1 MKKINS
7 VFTSLAISYITI
19 VLVIVLLLCSI
30 FYIYVPRNYNE
41 EIRSKN
47 QMMLRNAA
55 QTIESAVFDRVNK
68 IYLDITLHKMTSAD
82 PFKKGSLGGES
93 SSIIDLQETLKQ
105 EVINNSDLIH
115 AIHLYDPQSQ
125 ALISSLY
132 GLQVEVHA
140 GSEARRTFDW
150 IDSMRLADTS
160 YLWTGPRMVPKDI
173 YTSESSNNRKLPLIT
188 YVHSYPF
195 NSTGEACDLMIGI
208 DLKESALSTI
218 IERMIPADYG
228 STYLIDASG
237 VIISA
242 ADKSMLGTKSSQ
254 PAYTNAILA
263 SEAAAQSFNVS
274 IDSTSYVVSDH
285 KLQSNGWKIYNVV
298 RENNFYQKS
307 LDLQKVILLI
317 CLIAILI
324 GIGLSGVFT
333 VVSYHPVKRLMNKI
347 KGLFDFP
354 SEARHNNEYK
364 LIDTAIHQLT
374 NKVSSLEETLQAN
387 KPVIKHNVVLNML
400 RNGYS
405 AEELE
410 EQMLSLDLPLDYT
423 HHCCLVIDPVSK
435 AFKELDSKTN
445 QYAVYKLINLLEASG
460 FEDTH
465 LIAEE
470 LPDRKIVVIVC
481 ANRPDDSLLA
491 AIANLAL
498 SEVKTHFALD
508 FKVGIGMWVQEY
520 IEVHRSFAAAQ
531 TLIKYGFILPEASI
545 LQEFS
550 LLNREHSSQELPPSL
565 LAKFKEKLQARSLDG
580 VAGATDNI
588 LGEMRQGLYS
598 ADHCQFVFMNMVS
611 IYSDFLKKVKF
622 KQSGQFKIDLYKQY
636 SSVYDINGFREWLL
650 QSVTECFSHMD
661 KRSDERAAD
670 SIEDVKAYVCSHLA
684 EDLSLEAVAA
694 KVYISPKYLS
704 KIFKE
709 ETGISYTE
717 FVTQKRME
725 KAVELMNNNSLTIEQ
740 IAGSVGYAT
749 TAYFIK
755 KFKELNGCTPKNY
768 VRTMLKQG

>member
-1 MKKINS
+1 MKKLSS
-7 VFTSLAISYITI
+7 VFTSLAVSYMTI

-30 FYIYVPRNYNE
+30 FYIYLPRNYNE

-47 QMMLRNAA
+47 QMMLKNAA
-55 QTIESAVFDRVNK
+55 HTIESAVFDRVNK
-68 IYLDITLHKMTSAD
+68 IYLDITLRKTTNAD
-82 PFKKGSLGGES
+82 LFTKGPHGGQS
-93 SSIIDLQETLKQ
+93 STIIDIQESLKQ
-105 EVINNSDLIH
+105 EVINNSDLVH
-115 AIHLYDPQSQ
+115 AIHLYYPRSH
-125 ALISSLY
+125 AMISSLY
-132 GLQVEVHA
+132 GLQYEVSP
-140 GSEARRTFDW
+140 GSEAFQTFDW
-150 IDSMRLADTS
+150 IDSMQNNSTS
-160 YLWTGPRMVPKDI
+160 YLWTVPRMVPKDI
-173 YTSESSNNRKLPLIT
+173 YAGESSNNRKVPLIT
-188 YVHSYPF
+188 YAHSYPF

-208 DLKESALSTI
+208 DLKESAFSTI
-218 IERMIPADYG
+218 IERMIPAEYG
-228 STYLIDASG
+228 GTFLIDANG

-242 ADKSMLGTKSSQ
+242 ADKSMLGTKASQ
-254 PAYTNAILA
+254 TAYSRTILA
-263 SEAAAQSFNVS
+263 SEAPAQSFNVK
-274 IDSTSYVVSDH
+274 IDDVSYVISDH
-285 KLQSNGWKIYNVV
+285 KLQSNGWKIYNVI

-307 LDLQKVILLI
+307 LDLQKVILFI

-333 VVSYHPVKRLMNKI
+333 VVSYQPVKRLMSKI
-347 KGLFDFP
+347 KGLFDDP
-354 SEARHNNEYK
+354 AEARHNNEYK

-374 NKVSSLEETLQAN
+374 DKLSSLEETLQAN

-400 RNGYS
+400 RGSYS
-405 AEELE
+405 VEELE
-410 EQMLSLDLPLDYT
+410 EQLLSIDLSLDYA
-423 HHCCLVIDPVSK
+423 HYCCLVIDPVSK

-445 QYAVYKLINLLEASG
+445 QYAVYKLINLLEAAG
-460 FEDTH
+460 FEDTC

-481 ANRPDDSLLA
+481 ANQPEDSLLA
-491 AIANLAL
+491 AIADLAL
-498 SEVKTHFALD
+498 TEVRTHFDLNL
-508 FKVGIGMWVQEY
+508 KIGIGLWVNEC
-520 IEVHRSFAAAQ
+520 IEVHRSFVAAQ
-531 TLIKYGFILPEASI
+531 TLVKYGYLFPVASI

-550 LLNREHSSQELPPSL
+550 LLNREHSNQEIPQSL
-565 LAKFKEKLQARSLDG
+565 LVKFKEKLQARSLEG
-580 VAGATDNI
+580 VAGAIENV
-588 LGEMRQGLYS
+588 LGEMTGGMYS
-598 ADHCQFVFMNMVS
+598 ADHCQFVLMNMIS

-636 SSVYDINGFREWLL
+636 NSVYDINGFREWLL
-650 QSVTECFSHMD
+650 QSITECYSHME

-670 SIEDVKAYVCSHLA
+670 SIEDVKDYICSHLA
-684 EDLSLEAVAA
+684 DDLSLDAVAA

-725 KAVELMNNNSLTIEQ
+725 KAVELMNNDSLTIEQ

-755 KFKELNGCTPKNY
+755 KFKEINGCTPKNY